1 MNDISIKTAY
11 DLFIFD
17 RQTFCSE
24 STIVNYQNTLRYFM
38 DYLAESRDCTID
50 DLKLSELSSGDIKRY
65 IVSLRQRQANAV
77 HPLKKAKGKLS
88 QRTIRNYTVDL
99 KTFFSYLADEE
110 YCDNKFSGVRII
122 KAERKMI
129 IPLFLD
135 EIETLDKLFNLKTSS
150 GCRNYCMVHLM
161 LEAGLRFNEVR
172 SLRCQDVNFANRY
185 IHVVYSK
192 GNKERTIPMAS
203 SLKKSLYS
211 YIHVFR
217 SITKSDNIFLDQ
229 NGEPISENAMKS
241 LFARLK
247 KRSGIDRLH
256 PHLLRH
262 TFATSYIMSGG
273 SVEMLRIL
281 LGHESIETTQ
291 KYMHVATVYSF
302 KDNVYTLDPIFYSG
316 KVHR

>member
-1 MNDISIKTAY
+1 MTDINLKTAY

-17 RQTFCSE
+17 RETFCSDT
-24 STIVNYQNTLRYFM
+24 TIKNYQNTLRYFIA
-38 DYLAESRDCTID
+38 YLEESKNCSID
-50 DLKLSELSSGDIKRY
+50 DIMLSEISKQDIRRY
-65 IVSLRQRQANAV
+65 IVSLRQRHANTN

-88 QRTIRNYTVDL
+88 QRTIRNYTIDL
-99 KTFFSYLADEE
+99 KTFFNYLTDEE

-129 IPLFLD
+129 VPLFLN
-135 EIETLDKLFNLKTSS
+135 EVENLDKLFNLKLTV
-150 GCRNYCMVHLM
+150 GRRNYCIIHLM
-161 LEAGLRFNEVR
+161 LDAGLRFSEVR
-172 SLRCQDVNFANRY
+172 DLRCQDVNFKNSY

-192 GNKERTIPMAS
+192 GNKERTIPMS
-203 SLKKSLYS
+203 LNLKKSLYN
-211 YIHVFR
+211 YIHVLR
-217 SITKSDNIFLDQ
+217 PVAQTDRIFLDQ
-229 NGEPISENAMKS
+229 SIKPLSVNAMKS

-247 KRSGIDRLH
+247 IRSGIDRLH

-302 KDNVYTLDPIFYSG
+302 EDNTYKLDPIFYRG
-316 KVHR
+316 NIHC